1 MRYDNINII
10 NKKGKGNVYNS
21 VVYPYIEPN
30 DTDILI
36 ITSAEDRLDL
46 LANHYY
52 NNSAMWWVIAIANNL
67 TDIDLKL
74 QPGTQLRIPT
84 NVSEITRLIK

>member
-1 MRYDNINII
+1 MRYDNINKL
-10 NKKGKGNVYNS
+10 NKMGKGNVYDS
-21 VVYPYIEPN
+21 VVYPHILPN
-30 DTDILI
+30 DSDILI

-46 LANHYY
+46 LANHFY
-52 NNSAMWWVIAIANNL
+52 NNPTMWWLIAMANNL

-84 NVSEITRLIK
+84 NVSQITRLIK

>member
-1 MRYDNINII
+1 MRYDNVNII
-10 NKKGKGNVYNS
+10 NKPGKGNVYDS
-21 VVYPYIEPN
+21 VVYPYIAPSDN
-30 DTDILI
+30 DILI

-46 LANHYY
+46 LASHYY
-52 NNSAMWWVIAIANNL
+52 NDPSQWWVIAMANNL

-84 NVSEITRLIK
+84 NVSQITRLIK

>member
-1 MRYDNINII
+1 
-10 NKKGKGNVYNS
+10 
-21 VVYPYIEPN
+21 
-30 DTDILI
+30 
-36 ITSAEDRLDL
+36 
-46 LANHYY
+46 
-52 NNSAMWWVIAIANNL
+52 MWWVIAIANNL

>member
-1 MRYDNINII
+1 MRYNNINII

-21 VVYPYIEPN
+21 VVYPHIEPN

-52 NNSAMWWVIAIANNL
+52 NNPAMWWVIAIANNL
-67 TDIDLKL
+67 IDIDLKL